1 MNQRII
7 KLKNIFYGISIN
19 TIFAYFL
26 FLDTHTHKISKL
38 MENKLQIV

>member
-1 MNQRII
+1 MGF
-7 KLKNIFYGISIN
+7 LLISCD
-19 TIFAYFL
+19 FAYFL